1 MTRINMKGLT
11 MNKLAWV
18 LLALTLGMAYLD
30 NRNFHERNMV
40 MAENAF
46 ATGCS
51 AHAILRCSQNDN
63 VLLRGSCY
71 EDAYVNCP
79 IWGKSFR
86 EGIEAAGK

>member
-1 MTRINMKGLT
+1 MRISYVLLGLT
-11 MNKLAWV
+11 LCLAYV
-18 LLALTLGMAYLD
+18 D
-30 NRNFHERNMV
+30 NREFHKRNME

-51 AHAILRCSQNDN
+51 AHAILRCRENDS

-79 IWGKSFR
+79 IWGKAFR
-86 EGIEAAGK
+86 EGIETGGKR